1 MCIIKAGLCY
11 QLSEQARG
19 WHSADSQWE
28 HNTNADWTGS
38 SRLMSSIDDV
48 AKEMI

>member
-28 HNTNADWTGS
+28 EQMLIGRDQV
-38 SRLMSSIDDV
+38 D
-48 AKEMI
+48 